1 MLALGE
7 KGMTAPIIVKNLVKA
22 YGSTGWFSRKA
33 EKVILQNIS
42 FTLRENEV
50 LGLVGESGCGKTTLA
65 KVVLGLEKYQSGSVQ
80 VFGQELKS
88 CSKKEM
94 QALRRRMQVVFQ
106 DPYSSL
112 DPRQSVRQILSEPW
126 DIHSLHKS
134 KTLRQEK
141 LEALMRSVGLDP
153 QHLDR
158 YPHEFSGGQRQRIA
172 IARAL
177 ALEPQILVADEPVS
191 ALDVSVQAQ
200 VLNLLKTICR
210 QRGLGMLFISHD
222 FAVARFLCDRIAVM
236 YQGHILEMGETE
248 QLLQNPQHPY
258 TEALLSAVP
267 LPDPALQKNK
277 ASVPFVSEPKR
288 CAQTGCVYAARCNYY
303 KAEICNGV
311 NGDNL
316 PQSDG
321 KYCACARM
329 PFKDKKSRFAV

>member
-1 MLALGE
+1 
-7 KGMTAPIIVKNLVKA
+7 MTAPIIIKDLIKA
-22 YGSTGWFSRKA
+22 YGSTGWLGAKQ
-33 EKVILQNIS
+33 EKIILQNINL
-42 FTLRENEV
+42 TLRENEV

-65 KVVLGLEKYQSGSVQ
+65 KVVLGLEKYKSGSVQ
-80 VFGQELKS
+80 VYGQELKT
-88 CSKKEM
+88 CSKKDM

-112 DPRQSVRQILSEPW
+112 DPRQSIRQILSEPW
-126 DIHSLHKS
+126 DIHNLHKN

-141 LEALMRSVGLDP
+141 LAELMRSVGLDP

-200 VLNLLKTICR
+200 VLNLLKAISR
-210 QRGLGMLFISHD
+210 QRGLSMLFISHD
-222 FAVARFLCDRIAVM
+222 FGVARFLCDRIAVM
-236 YQGHILEMGETE
+236 YQGNILEMGETE

-277 ASVPFVSEPKR
+277 EPVPLVYEPKR
-288 CAQTGCVYAARCNYY
+288 CAKSTCAYAARCGYY
-303 KAEICNGV
+303 QVDICHGGNV
-311 NGDNL
+311 SAYSQN
-316 PQSDG
+316 DG
-321 KYCACARM
+321 GFCACARK